1 MVSIGYMGYSGG
13 VGGRTAR
20 PAPLRGSS
28 RPGSGLGPPHSGG
41 GGGAKNVAKVH
52 TRAKLLKRANR

>member
-1 MVSIGYMGYSGG
+1 MGYSGG